1 MKRSIVRNAAAL
13 AFGAAALYSASS
25 AMADNVVVQPSQP
38 AQAAPAA
45 QTPVFVNFQPAQPA
59 AAVVGANAPQPA
71 SPVVV
76 NNSEGPRADRSE
88 HYTRPNRA
96 LLMTGLIVAGAPY
109 IASMGVAATSGHT
122 GDGDLWIPA
131 IGPWLDLGQ
140 RGGCPATG
148 DCGGETA
155 NKALLVGDGVLQSV
169 GVLQILG
176 AFIFPETYGGTVY
189 NTASGASLTVAPA
202 KLGRGSYGL
211 SALGTF

>member
-1 MKRSIVRNAAAL
+1 MKALIVRNAAAL

-25 AMADNVVVQPSQP
+25 ASADNVVMQPAQP
-38 AQAAPAA
+38 AQAAPAQA
-45 QTPVFVNFQPAQPA
+45 PVVVNSQPAQPA
-59 AAVVGANAPQPA
+59 PVVVGATAPQPS

-76 NNSEGPRADRSE
+76 NNADGPRADRSE

-109 IASMGVAATSGHT
+109 IASMGVAATSGHA
-122 GDGDLWIPA
+122 GDSDLWIPA

-140 RGGCPATG
+140 RGGCPANG
-148 DCGGETA
+148 DCGAETA
-155 NKALLVGDGVLQSV
+155 NKALLIGDGVLQSV

-189 NTASGASLTVAPA
+189 NTASGASLTLTPA
-202 KLGRGSYGL
+202 KLGRDSYGL